1 MPYFV
6 GGYPQ
11 KIDEKNRLAICSA
24 LRELMNPET
33 DGSNFFLVL
42 GKDSRLWLYPESYF
56 KRLISKMKRSSKP
69 AAERDALDA
78 WFASARLVKPDSQ
91 GRVVLPEPILSQANV
106 PSDVTL
112 VGNRDHIEIWST
124 AEHEQRM
131 AVDFAA
137 LAEMVDAAAD
147 ALCDETE

>member
-112 VGNRDHIEIWST
+112 VDG
-124 AEHEQRM
+124 
-131 AVDFAA
+131 
-137 LAEMVDAAAD
+137 
-147 ALCDETE
+147 